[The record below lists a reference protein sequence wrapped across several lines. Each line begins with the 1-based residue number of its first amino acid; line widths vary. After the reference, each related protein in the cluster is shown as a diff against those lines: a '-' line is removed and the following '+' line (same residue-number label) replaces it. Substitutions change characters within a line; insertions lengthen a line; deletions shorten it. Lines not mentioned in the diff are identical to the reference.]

1 MANFRRN
8 HGGGGMSGAMLTKFG
23 LFGVIFAVLFYLF
36 SPSEEGKGRVN
47 LPSPSDVVISGDPTN
62 LDFLPSAKGQVI
74 YHQFYTLSYI
84 EKYEQPEWVAYEMTR
99 DELNTKHVPR
109 SNDFR
114 IDPLVTTKSATK
126 WDYKRSGYDRG
137 HLVPAGDMGFDS
149 KAMSET
155 FFMSN
160 MSPQVHHFNGGVWR
174 ELEEQV
180 RDWARKYKKI
190 YVVSGPVLTE
200 APIDEIG
207 KNKVAVPNSYYKVI
221 LDYTDPEVKGIGF
234 VLPNEVSNKPLQD
247 YAMSIDD
254 VEKITGINFFKD
266 LKGNGDVEKIEQE
279 FDINKWKFSKKRY
292 NLRVNQWNLR

>member
-8 HGGGGMSGAMLTKFG
+8 HSGGGMSGTMLAKFG
-23 LFGVIFAVLFYLF
+23 IFGVIFGILFYLY
-36 SPSEEGKGRVN
+36 SPSDRGGRVN
-47 LPSPSDVVISGDPTN
+47 LPSPSDVVVSGDKN
-62 LDFLPSAKGQVI
+62 LDYLPSSHGEIV

-84 EKYEQPEWVAYEMTR
+84 EKYEQPEWVAYVMTR
-99 DELNTKHVPR
+99 AQLNTKHVPR
-109 SNDFR
+109 SNNFR

-160 MSPQVHHFNGGVWR
+160 MSPQIRHFNGGVWR
-174 ELEEQV
+174 ELEEQT

-200 APIDEIG
+200 EPIDEIG
-207 KNKVAVPNSYYKVI
+207 ENNVAVPSAYYKVI

-234 VLPNEVSNKPLQD
+234 VLPNEVSNRPLQD
-247 YAMSIDD
+247 FAMSIDD
-254 VEKITGINFFKD
+254 VEKRTGIDFFPN
-266 LKGNGDVEKIEQE
+266 LSGNGNIDDIEKNY
-279 FDINKWKFSKKRY
+279 DIHKWKFSKKRY